1 MKNATVYSSVMSE
14 ENMSKDEFKNI
25 VFTEGGAPVLILLLF
40 SLASTCVCAP
50 IILAIID
57 YESNINRQSTLLTKL
72 QTATLR
78 VYICWTPLAMVDIFR
93 YLWWKSHQISPCMY
107 RTKIKISGFQLE
119 SNWAHGFVPPICT
132 QNTSWLKLH
141 FSYLRWKQLLTTFL
155 QEMRHFC

>member
-1 MKNATVYSSVMSE
+1 MIPLSVISE

-25 VFTEGGAPVLILLLF
+25 VFTEGGALVLILVLF
-40 SLASTCVCAP
+40 SLASTCICAP

-93 YLWWKSHQISPCMY
+93 YYEKVIKSLNGH
-107 RTKIKISGFQLE
+107 
-119 SNWAHGFVPPICT
+119 ACT
-132 QNTSWLKLH
+132 ELK
-141 FSYLRWKQLLTTFL
+141 
-155 QEMRHFC
+155 

>member
-1 MKNATVYSSVMSE
+1 MKNATVSSSVISE

-25 VFTEGGAPVLILLLF
+25 VFTEGGAPVLILVLF
-40 SLASTCVCAP
+40 SLASTCICAP

-93 YLWWKSHQISPCMY
+93 YDEKV
-107 RTKIKISGFQLE
+107 IKFP
-119 SNWAHGFVPPICT
+119 HTCT
-132 QNTSWLKLH
+132 GLK
-141 FSYLRWKQLLTTFL
+141 
-155 QEMRHFC
+155 